1 MAQSVLL
8 YALIVIV
15 SGLVLHSEIRR
26 RKSDAHQVPAVS
38 SAGIWQYYIGAARYI
53 VQAPEIIEEGCNRY
67 PGRVFRVPRMFRWD
81 YIVSGTTL
89 VDELTSAPEN
99 VISIVEGMQEELQAD
114 LTLDS
119 EVFRNASRVDIVR
132 GALTRNLNRFFP
144 DLYDELICACEDVF
158 ALNGTEWKLVPALP
172 SMKRLIARAI
182 NRIFVGLPVCRNEE
196 YLELMMNFG
205 IDAAIRGQVIN
216 LLPSFLQPVLG
227 PFISSRKQSV
237 RRSAKY
243 LKDLIN
249 YRIGQEEKFGRDW
262 SGKPNDFLSWL
273 FEVLSDEEKNVPTI
287 TAWILITNMS
297 ALLSTT
303 SVFTHAVF
311 DLTANPQ
318 HIESLREEVEK
329 VVGELGWTREAINKM
344 PRIDSFLRESQRM
357 HDNGPVTMFRKV
369 MDPAGFEFS
378 DGTLL
383 PFGSMIGVASRVEHF
398 NPSES
403 KFKYY
408 VSHRIVAL
416 MYNKFELT
424 TKYELARYD
433 DPMTFDPFRFSRK
446 LEERAARGDDEGEH
460 FTEYMISTSP
470 EHLAFGHKQHAC
482 PGRFFVA
489 AELKT
494 LLAHLVMHY
503 DLRAETEGVRPPDFA
518 FGLAV
523 LPSLSGNIF
532 LRKRIAYE

>member
-1 MAQSVLL
+1 MAQSVLV
-8 YALIVIV
+8 YAVIIIV

-26 RKSDAHQVPAVS
+26 RKAGSDAHQIPAVS
-38 SAGIWQYYIGAARYI
+38 SAGIWQYYTGAARYI
-53 VQAPEIIEEGCNRY
+53 LQAPEIIEEGCKRY

-81 YIVSGTTL
+81 YIISGTTL
-89 VDELTSAPEN
+89 VDELASAPEN
-99 VISIVEGMQEELQAD
+99 VIG
-114 LTLDS
+114 S
-119 EVFRNASRVDIVR
+119 EVFRNAFHVDAVR
-132 GALTRNLNRFFP
+132 GALTRNLNRYFP

-158 ALNGTEWKLVPALP
+158 ALNGTEWKLVPAQP
-172 SMKRLIARAI
+172 SMKKLIARAI
-182 NRIFVGLPVCRNEE
+182 NRIFVGLPVCRNEG
-196 YLELMMNFG
+196 YLELMMKFG
-205 IDAAIRGQVIN
+205 IDAAIRAQVIN

-273 FEVLSDEEKNVPTI
+273 LEVLPHYEKNVPII
-287 TAWILITNMS
+287 TARILLTNMS
-297 ALLSTT
+297 ALHSTAAIL
-303 SVFTHAVF
+303 THAVF
-311 DLTANPQ
+311 DLTTNPQ
-318 HIESLREEVEK
+318 HIASLREEVEK

-344 PRIDSFLRESQRM
+344 PRVDSFLRESQRM
-357 HDNGPVTMFRKV
+357 HDNGPVTLIRKV

-398 NPSES
+398 NP
-403 KFKYY
+403 
-408 VSHRIVAL
+408 
-416 MYNKFELT
+416 
-424 TKYELARYD
+424 ARYN

-446 LEERAARGDDEGEH
+446 LEERAARGDDEGEN

-518 FGLAV
+518 FGLVV

-532 LRKRIAYE
+532 LRKRIDYE